1 MAAAKKRRMAH
12 EKLQKS
18 IKIGDPQGRTKSVW
32 WPAEKYNT
40 KCWASLVDQHQNAIH
55 NSPGGEETY
64 ILEHGVPVPIPED
77 PESFPI
83 CFELVYFANQRS
95 ISDMLD
101 TAYTRAPEVADPR
114 AKRRAQQAIL
124 KTVKVQ
130 RTAMKGMKAGH
141 DATKAQLQASQA
153 ELQTEKTDHRQTN
166 AQLQASQAELQT
178 EKTDHDATKAELQ
191 TVQNDDTSQMSPLA
205 PKQNSINVVGSQ
217 ISPMQDTS
225 NFKVLGDA
233 TLKPV
238 MGMKEII
245 ALGQKRGVPVVRW
258 EVKGTLG
265 KDLLAAAAGVMNI
278 CIPLGD
284 RIIIIAMV
292 EVRTIENQK
301 IWRGQGTLTNPTAT
315 PIHRDHGAYLIFKQQ
330 SGDEAIISFF
340 LDGRCHNI
348 TIKCSY
354 VCKSKPGPPGSL
366 GIVGIN
372 GPKDTA
378 RMLMDGLP
386 SCRVP
391 LTDLGAYVAN
401 FDSVCG

>member
-1 MAAAKKRRMAH
+1 M
-12 EKLQKS
+12 
-18 IKIGDPQGRTKSVW
+18 
-32 WPAEKYNT
+32 
-40 KCWASLVDQHQNAIH
+40 VDQHQNGIH
-55 NSPGGEETY
+55 NSPGEEEKY
-64 ILEHGVPVPIPED
+64 KLEHGVPVPIPED
-77 PESFPI
+77 LENFPI

-101 TAYTRAPEVADPR
+101 TAYKCA
-114 AKRRAQQAIL
+114 RAQQAIL

-153 ELQTEKTDHRQTN
+153 ELQTEKADHRQTN

-191 TVQNDDTSQMSPLA
+191 TVQNDDASQICPLV
-205 PKQNSINVVGSQ
+205 PKPNSINVVGSQ

-258 EVKGTLG
+258 KVKGTLG

-284 RIIIIAMV
+284 RIIIIAMM
-292 EVRTIENQK
+292 EVRTIEYEK
-301 IWRGQGTLTNPTAT
+301 IWRGQGTFANPTAPPNT
-315 PIHRDHGAYLIFKQQ
+315 PR
-330 SGDEAIISFF
+330 SWCISHLQAAFW
-340 LDGRCHNI
+340 
-348 TIKCSY
+348 
-354 VCKSKPGPPGSL
+354 
-366 GIVGIN
+366 
-372 GPKDTA
+372 
-378 RMLMDGLP
+378 
-386 SCRVP
+386 
-391 LTDLGAYVAN
+391 
-401 FDSVCG
+401 